1 MDSQSF
7 KKKAVLRHKESK
19 KEMSEAILRQKSAE
33 GHEAS
38 GNKEAAQRSRMR
50 EKQHKM
56 VAEGKMKQAKTF
68 LATAK
73 NLDKVEKIT
82 SILSG
87 QNPRNPHAK
96 IRRELKQTNGTIA
109 EKEVYGSKQRKAC
122 ATPCKQNR
130 ATCNPMSWCDTR
142 YYCNLAKSDGSK
154 SGEILQCITPKK
166 KKGGTVKRKR
176 KRSRKR
182 TRKKTRRNRRKKYRS
197 KTQRRRH
204 GGSKRRRRVK
214 TRRKMKRGGG

>member
-1 MDSQSF
+1 MDSQSL
-7 KKKAVLRHKESK
+7 KKEAVLKHRESK

-38 GNKEAAQRSRMR
+38 GNKEAAKRSRMR

-68 LATAK
+68 LAAAK
-73 NLDKVEKIT
+73 NVDKVEKIT
-82 SILSG
+82 NLLSG

-109 EKEVYGSKQRKAC
+109 EKEVYGSKQGKAC

-130 ATCNPMSWCDTR
+130 ATCNPTSWCDTK

-166 KKGGTVKRKR
+166 RKGGTIKKKRKR
-176 KRSRKR
+176 NRRR
-182 TRKKTRRNRRKKYRS
+182 TRGRTRRNRRKKYRS
-197 KTQRRRH
+197 KTHRRRH
-204 GGSKRRRRVK
+204 GGNKRRRHVK
-214 TRRKMKRGGG
+214 TRGRMKRGHG